1 MEFDYKDPNTG
12 KIKTDKGGNRWWQE
26 ENEKY
31 IIDLMNSGE
40 YTPDQWADLV
50 GKYAQYS
57 IGKNRDRNDGVYQGR
72 FDKTLTKGKRDV
84 TEKNGLWDKLVR
96 AVGGE
101 NPDVSGVKDT
111 NTKSLR
117 NLIGEKITK
126 GAEGKWKLPTFA
138 DKNSSTANKTWNLPS
153 LGGIINE
160 YNKKQQS
167 NKIVEKAATKTT
179 KTVEKAATKGAANAV
194 KNTVDKV
201 VSEAMKNEKVKKAAS
216 AAKTETKSKKIAST
230 SKKLTQQ
237 AKKRDSASKKKTTA
251 KKSSTSSKSKKK
263 AQSKKKTTTK
273 KKKK

>member
-12 KIKTDKGGNRWWQE
+12 EIKTDKGGNRWWQE

-40 YTPDQWADLV
+40 YTPDEWADLV

-72 FDKTLTKGKRDV
+72 FDKTLTEGKRDV

-101 NPDVSGVKDT
+101 NPDVSGVKKPD
-111 NTKSLR
+111 K
-117 NLIGEKITK
+117 
-126 GAEGKWKLPTFA
+126 KWQLPTLA
-138 DKNSSTANKTWNLPS
+138 SKDSSIANKTWKLPS
-153 LGGIINE
+153 LGAMLNE
-160 YNKKQQS
+160 YNKKQQP
-167 NKIVEKAATKTT
+167 NKVVEKATA
-179 KTVEKAATKGAANAV
+179 KAAKSVDKAVAKGTASAV

-201 VSEAMKNEKVKKAAS
+201 VSEALKNEKVKKAAS
-216 AAKTETKSKKIAST
+216 AAKTETKSRKIAST

-237 AKKRDSASKKKTTA
+237 AKKRDSANKKKTTTKKKTTA
-251 KKSSTSSKSKKK
+251 KKTSTSSKSKKK